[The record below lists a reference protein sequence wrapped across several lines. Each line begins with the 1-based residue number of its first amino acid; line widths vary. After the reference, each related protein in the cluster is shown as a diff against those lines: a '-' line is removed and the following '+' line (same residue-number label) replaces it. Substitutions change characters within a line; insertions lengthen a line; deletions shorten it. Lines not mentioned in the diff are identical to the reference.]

1 MFVPC
6 FVVQCFVSFLVLQSS
21 YGEERAVC
29 FTLFIFLVSCGCYC
43 SVVLPRGALG

>member
-21 YGEERAVC
+21 WWGSESWLLYFG
-29 FTLFIFLVSCGCYC
+29 LPD
-43 SVVLPRGALG
+43 VL